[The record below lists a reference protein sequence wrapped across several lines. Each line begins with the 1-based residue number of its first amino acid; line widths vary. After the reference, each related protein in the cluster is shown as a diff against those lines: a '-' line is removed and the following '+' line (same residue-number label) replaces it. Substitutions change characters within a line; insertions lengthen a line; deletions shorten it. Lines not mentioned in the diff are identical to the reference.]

1 MKDSTVL
8 LWLLVAARIL
18 LSDPDPEPDPDGK
31 FVRACTPLKARAA
44 ESYARAAASA
54 ESKVPSQRG
63 VFRVGSRISAAY
75 LPDGRLRTPLYRIS
89 DTGGVGVGAGAGT
102 ECLDLRISLELV
114 RMSLEKG
121 EKEGREGG
129 KGFESGD

>member
-1 MKDSTVL
+1 ML

-31 FVRACTPLKARAA
+31 LVRACTPLKARAA

-89 DTGGVGVGAGAGT
+89 GSGGGGVGAGDGT
-102 ECLDLRISLELV
+102 ECLDLRISLAL
-114 RMSLEKG
+114 R
-121 EKEGREGG
+121 EGRREG
-129 KGFESGD
+129 ERV

>member
-1 MKDSTVL
+1 ML

-31 FVRACTPLKARAA
+31 LVRACTPLKARAA

-89 DTGGVGVGAGAGT
+89 GSGSGGGGVGAGDGT
-102 ECLDLRISLELV
+102 ECLDLRISLAL
-114 RMSLEKG
+114 R
-121 EKEGREGG
+121 EGRGRV
-129 KGFESGD
+129 KGFESGRLID